1 MLSIEP
7 ELTLTEDYTNTITPQ
22 NDKLIKISS
31 DMKTKFR
38 IIALCSLEDINKISE
53 AIKSRFNIIT
63 VKKYTNK
70 EVQEITGFSDNYVEK
85 FDFHKL
91 ILMKS
96 IIEKI
101 KTIHSRDR
109 NASEEIPRE
118 ILEEQAARIVGK
130 EDPERQNG
138 ITPLKLENGIL
149 KSDNDYILS
158 FSSSDLTKTNIVIT
172 KTTQTMCDR
181 IFSALSL
188 DIPIIIRGPS
198 GTGKSLVADY
208 VANLMQDFANKQNV
222 IRIQLSGST
231 TVEDLF
237 GRYSI
242 KNDNESN
249 TFDYIPTKL
258 FNAVSEKSQVKSLI
272 IIEELNLASPSL
284 VDALTCL
291 FDNNPES
298 MIMKTNGETEKK
310 GRFSIIG
317 IASGKVPQSLKKSS
331 IYFKRD

>member
-1 MLSIEP
+1 
-7 ELTLTEDYTNTITPQ
+7 
-22 NDKLIKISS
+22 
-31 DMKTKFR
+31 MKTKFR

-109 NASEEIPRE
+109 NTSEEIPRE

-158 FSSSDLTKTNIVIT
+158 FSSSDLTKTNIVFT

-258 FNAVSEKSQVKSLI
+258 FNAVSEKS
-272 IIEELNLASPSL
+272 
-284 VDALTCL
+284 
-291 FDNNPES
+291 
-298 MIMKTNGETEKK
+298 
-310 GRFSIIG
+310 
-317 IASGKVPQSLKKSS
+317 
-331 IYFKRD
+331 